1 MKVDKLLLT
10 IALLMLVLH
19 LVVAPAI
26 QADNVNHNVA
36 PTTNIVS
43 GSQGATFA
51 YIADSVSIAVY
62 DMATITRVATIP
74 MGGGCAACSASSV
87 NGIAVKLDGTKVY
100 VANGDTDSVSVIDTL
115 SNGVVATIAVGH
127 YPNGIA
133 VNSAGTR
140 VYVANASSNTVSVI
154 DTGNNTVIATVPA
167 GSYPEDVV
175 VNASGS
181 RVYVVNSQ
189 SKNVSVI
196 DTSTNSVVA
205 TVTVGNVD
213 NWVFNKIA
221 ITPNDQRVYVTNSVA
236 KSVSIIDTS
245 CNCISKTLTLSS
257 SPWGIAINPAGTR
270 VYITKSYGISIF
282 DTVTD
287 TNLAN
292 VSFTSYSQGIAFNA
306 DGSKA
311 YVSTQ
316 NSNTLAVLDT
326 VSNSVITSV
335 AVNGYIRFGHF
346 VAKVP
351 SPASQVI
358 NFNPLLNQS
367 LGSAPFVIS
376 AQASSGLAVTFSST
390 TPSTCSVNGNSV
402 SLIETGTCTIEA
414 SQVGNAI
421 YAPANS
427 IQQSF
432 NISTGTASQTATY
445 AYLGDYNSSAAY
457 VFDMAGGG
465 LIKTLTV
472 GTGSESRLIGFA
484 ARTDGKKVY
493 VTNAYDNT
501 VSVIDTATQ
510 TIVATLPTGSYP
522 QGIALNVTGTQAYVA
537 NSGSSNVTVLNLLN
551 GTVIATIP
559 IVSGYP
565 VGVAVTA
572 DGTKAYVTSHYSNI
586 VSVIDTGSNT
596 VIDTISVGPYPVGV
610 AVNPAGTR
618 VYVANA
624 GPRRGPGSVSV
635 IDTASN
641 TVVATVPIDSDVYY
655 GVTVDPTGTWV
666 YVTNSAG
673 MVTVLDAATNSI
685 SYNVSVGGGFPPDGI
700 ALSPDGTRA
709 YASTGNRVVA
719 FDTASNSITAIAT
732 VPWGTDGAFGQFIA
746 QVPCPCDQIISFGA
760 LPTQV
765 YGAPPYTL
773 NAQTSSALPVVFTS
787 NTPLVCTV
795 SGNTVNL
802 VATGTCAIQASQPGN
817 AAYRPAASVTQSFN
831 IMLTLTV
838 SNAKIA
844 FGTVYGNSGGIVC
857 GTTCSDNFFG
867 GSLVKLTAI
876 PVSGYQ
882 FTGWGGACSGY
893 GNSCTVTMNA
903 AQTVTANFAP
913 FKVHQSAWKRAISS
927 IIQRGN

>member
-26 QADNVNHNVA
+26 QADNVIHNVA
-36 PTTNIVS
+36 PTSNIVS

-51 YIADSVSIAVY
+51 YIADDVSVAVY
-62 DMATITRVATIP
+62 DMATITRVATVP
-74 MGGGCAACSASSV
+74 MGESCGACSASSV
-87 NGIAVKLDGTKVY
+87 NGIAVKLDGTRVY
-100 VANGDTDSVSVIDTL
+100 VANGANDSVSVIDTL

-181 RVYVVNSQ
+181 RVYVVNSH
-189 SKNVSVI
+189 SNNVSVI

-221 ITPNDQRVYVTNSVA
+221 ITPNDQRVYVTNYVE

-257 SPWGIAINPAGTR
+257 SPYGIAINPAGGR
-270 VYITKSYGISIF
+270 VYITRSYDISIF

-292 VSFTSYSQGIAFNA
+292 VSFSGYPEGIAFNA

-311 YVSTQ
+311 YVS

-335 AVNGYIRFGHF
+335 AVNRYNSFDHF

-351 SPASQVI
+351 SPSPQVTY
-358 NFNPLLNQS
+358 FNPLLNQS

-402 SLIETGTCTIEA
+402 SLIETGTCTIKA
-414 SQVGNAI
+414 SQAGNAI

-510 TIVATLPTGSYP
+510 TIVASLPTGSYP

-537 NSGSSNVTVLNLLN
+537 NSNSSDVTVLNLLN

-673 MVTVLDAATNSI
+673 MVSVLDATTNSI
-685 SYNVSVGGGFPPDGI
+685 SYNVSVGGGWFLSGGI

-746 QVPCPCDQIISFGA
+746 QVPCPCDQVISFGA

-802 VATGTCAIQASQPGN
+802 VATGICAIQASQPGN

-844 FGTVYGNSGGIVC
+844 FGTVYSNSGGIVC
-857 GTTCSDNFFG
+857 GTTCSGNFFG
-867 GSLVKLTAI
+867 GALVKLTAI

-903 AQTVTANFAP
+903 AQTVTANFAV
-913 FKVHQSAWKRAISS
+913 FRIHQSAWKRAISS